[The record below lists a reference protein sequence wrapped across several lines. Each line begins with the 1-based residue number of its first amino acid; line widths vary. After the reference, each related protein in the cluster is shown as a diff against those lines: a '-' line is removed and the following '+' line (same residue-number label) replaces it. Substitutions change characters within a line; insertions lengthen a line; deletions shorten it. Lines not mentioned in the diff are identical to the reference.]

1 MTLKVEI
8 VTQHL
13 NNLEQFVKDLPGHV
27 NRRKVISTWDFF
39 VQGQITFEK
48 MTKTLRI
55 QDNAALGETAL
66 DLAFLRNYPQH
77 FTTKAFTHH
86 EKMQAIQCNSKESG
100 KKSFIE
106 INHRIRQGRP
116 ILSHVAPHPEKRVI
130 GALHEIH
137 RNH

>member
-86 EKMQAIQCNSKESG
+86 ENMQAIQ
-100 KKSFIE
+100 
-106 INHRIRQGRP
+106 
-116 ILSHVAPHPEKRVI
+116 
-130 GALHEIH
+130 
-137 RNH
+137 